1 MLAFTGTCIFTQQ
14 ESRVPNMKW
23 ITRERPKIDRIACP
37 WLIKRF
43 VDSEAEFIYVPYEMV
58 VTKAKQLNAIPFDI
72 PDVEYT
78 HYGDECTF
86 DYIIKKHKIKDQA
99 INTLASIVRGAD
111 TDRHDLASQSSGLWA
126 ISAGLAY
133 DTKDDQ
139 ELLKKGMMIYDS
151 LYTWAKHLQNEK
163 HTQNPFENMLI
174 DVYHKFLKE
183 KKQSKNVPAWAK
195 ELKEII
201 QDQIDTN
208 LTLSLKEISES
219 LNVHPSYL
227 SREFSKYFDN
237 MSFGDYIRKL
247 RIEKSIALLQDAK
260 FSLAEIAYLTGFS
273 DQSHYNRIFKQH
285 TGKSPSV
292 YRKNI
297 LKK

>member
-1 MLAFTGTCIFTQQ
+1 
-14 ESRVPNMKW
+14 MKW

-43 VDSEAEFIYVPYEMV
+43 VDKDAEFIYVPFEKV
-58 VTKAKQLNAIPFDI
+58 LEKAKELDATPFDI
-72 PDVEYT
+72 PNVEYT

-86 DYIIKKHKIKDQA
+86 DYIVKKHKIKDDA
-99 INTLASIVRGAD
+99 IRTLSVIVRGAD
-111 TDRHDLASQSSGLWA
+111 TDRHDIASQASGLWA

-133 DTKDDQ
+133 DTKDDH
-139 ELLKKGMMIYDS
+139 ELLQKGMMIYDS

-163 HTQNPFENMLI
+163 HTQNPFENTLL
-174 DVYHKFLKE
+174 DVYKKFLVE
-183 KKQSKNVPAWAK
+183 KKQKKNVPEWAK

-237 MSFGDYIRKL
+237 LSFGDYIRKL
-247 RIEKSIALLQDAK
+247 RIEKSIELLKDPK
-260 FSLAEIAYLTGFS
+260 YSLAEISYLTGFS
-273 DQSHYNRIFKQH
+273 DQSHFNRIFKMH
-285 TGKSPSV
+285 TGKSPSF
-292 YRKNI
+292 YRKTI
-297 LKK
+297 AKK

>member
-1 MLAFTGTCIFTQQ
+1 MIKV
-14 ESRVPNMKW
+14 SMMKW

-43 VDSEAEFIYVPYEMV
+43 VDKDAEFFYVPFEKV
-58 VTKAKQLNAIPFDI
+58 LEKAKELDATPFDI
-72 PDVEYT
+72 PNVEYT

-86 DYIIKKHKIKDQA
+86 DYIVKKHKIRDDA
-99 INTLASIVRGAD
+99 IKTLSVIVRGAD
-111 TDRHDLASQSSGLWA
+111 TDRHDIASQASGLWA

-133 DTKDDQ
+133 NTKDDQ
-139 ELLKKGMMIYDS
+139 ELLQKGMMIYDS
-151 LYTWAKHLQNEK
+151 LYAWAKHLQNEK
-163 HTQNPFENMLI
+163 HTQNPFENTLL
-174 DVYHKFLKE
+174 DVYKKFLAE
-183 KKQSKNVPAWAK
+183 KKLKKNVPEWAR

-237 MSFGDYIRKL
+237 LSFGDYIRKL
-247 RIEKSIALLQDAK
+247 RIEKSIELLKDPK
-260 FSLAEIAYLTGFS
+260 YSLAEIAYLAGFS
-273 DQSHYNRIFKQH
+273 DQSHFNRIFKMR
-285 TGKSPSV
+285 TGKSPSI
-292 YRKNI
+292 YRKTI
-297 LKK
+297 AKK